1 MEFNK
6 YFDHTFLKAFAT
18 KQDIDTLCQQ
28 AKELNT
34 ASVCVNEEWVAYCKN
49 LLKDTDVMVCSVV
62 GFPLGQCGLNTKAYE
77 TKEALKDGAD
87 EIDMVINVAALK
99 DGEEEMN
106 AIVDCGGCIENVF
119 VKHNVYGKLEAK
131 MNISSRKQVKEFIDS
146 ISQNQAKPLTD
157 LTSGYHCHTVSAQS
171 KEDLDSIEESLRKL
185 HILQEA

>member
-34 ASVCVNEEWVAYCKN
+34 ASVCVNEDWVAYCKN

-77 TKEALKDGAD
+77 TKEALKGR
-87 EIDMVINVAALK
+87 M
-99 DGEEEMN
+99 
-106 AIVDCGGCIENVF
+106 
-119 VKHNVYGKLEAK
+119 
-131 MNISSRKQVKEFIDS
+131 
-146 ISQNQAKPLTD
+146 TD
-157 LTSGYHCHTVSAQS
+157 LANDIVEKMIGYRSEVQGFDNDTVN
-171 KEDLDSIEESLRKL
+171 R
-185 HILQEA
+185 ILYQ